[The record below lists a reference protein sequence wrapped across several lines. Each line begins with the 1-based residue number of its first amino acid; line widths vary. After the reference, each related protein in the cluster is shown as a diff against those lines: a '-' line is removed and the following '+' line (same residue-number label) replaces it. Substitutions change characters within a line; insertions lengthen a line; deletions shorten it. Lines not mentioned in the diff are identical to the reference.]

1 VQTVHRPLVDRL
13 PLVPHGARLHE
24 RHLPALRL
32 PLRTRGP
39 LAGSAGT
46 LGRLGAGKG
55 DPVDLMKYFGLRRTP
70 GVRAA
75 LRVECAS
82 WADGSL
88 PAKSGDLPA
97 AGPGMP
103 ASAPSGP
110 SVLDLAAGEEASVES
125 MAAGS
130 ATRLGRL
137 SGFGLAPGARLR
149 VLQTR
154 PTVLVEVGG
163 TLLALEADVAAG
175 IKVGRR
181 TLNP

>member
-1 VQTVHRPLVDRL
+1 
-13 PLVPHGARLHE
+13 
-24 RHLPALRL
+24 
-32 PLRTRGP
+32 
-39 LAGSAGT
+39 
-46 LGRLGAGKG
+46 
-55 DPVDLMKYFGLRRTP
+55 VDLMKYFGLRRAP

-88 PAKSGDLPA
+88 PAKSRDLPA
-97 AGPGMP
+97 AAP

-137 SGFGLAPGARLR
+137 SAFGVAPGARLR

-154 PTVLVEVGG
+154 PAVLIEVGG
-163 TLLALEADVAAG
+163 TLLALEEDVAAG
-175 IKVGRR
+175 IRVGRR
-181 TLNP
+181 TRNP